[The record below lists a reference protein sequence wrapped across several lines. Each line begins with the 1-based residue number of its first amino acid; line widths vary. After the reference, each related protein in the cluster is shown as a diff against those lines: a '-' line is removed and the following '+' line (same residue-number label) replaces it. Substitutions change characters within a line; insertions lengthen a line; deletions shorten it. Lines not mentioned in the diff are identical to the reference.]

1 MPVPVCNGTGSSGNA
16 HSHLTL
22 STDIDC
28 SAQRKKNL
36 QRHLAAQFFS
46 DLQLLIYLKTTFTWI
61 ELNKIKICIFTFN
74 ELNRI

>member
-28 SAQRKKNL
+28 SAQSKKNL
-36 QRHLAAQFFS
+36 QRHLAARFFIHFR
-46 DLQLLIYLKTTFTWI
+46 LLIYFDITFIWIQLKFY
-61 ELNKIKICIFTFN
+61 C
-74 ELNRI
+74 